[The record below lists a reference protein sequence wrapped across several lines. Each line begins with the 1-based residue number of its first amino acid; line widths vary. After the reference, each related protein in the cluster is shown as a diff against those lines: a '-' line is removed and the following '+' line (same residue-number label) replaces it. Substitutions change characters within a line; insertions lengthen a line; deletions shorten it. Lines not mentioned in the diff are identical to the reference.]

1 MTFII
6 LLADDKGN
14 LINFCHS
21 FIQLED
27 SAQLSIVAAFS
38 LKCPVAMEINWNKRK
53 CLHKKRDQLPQDWFR
68 TSIIFL
74 VHQHGCRDV
83 MRKTFL

>member
-1 MTFII
+1 MTFVI

-21 FIQLED
+21 FIQLVTFFPIED
-27 SAQLSIVAAFS
+27 SAQLSIVGAFS
-38 LKCPVAMEINWNKRK
+38 LKCPVATEIYCNKRK

-68 TSIIFL
+68 TPKWPKF
-74 VHQHGCRDV
+74 HN
-83 MRKTFL
+83 FFE